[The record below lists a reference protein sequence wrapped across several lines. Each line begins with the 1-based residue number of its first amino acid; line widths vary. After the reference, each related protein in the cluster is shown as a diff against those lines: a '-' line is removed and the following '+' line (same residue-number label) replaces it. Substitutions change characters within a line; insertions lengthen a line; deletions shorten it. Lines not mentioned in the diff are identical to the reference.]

1 MATGFTISP
10 SEPPSAAIMSIR
22 KALVFSFIDRYASLV
37 VSVGSSMILARLLT
51 PADIGVFSV
60 TMVMLSFIA
69 TFRDFGAG
77 TYLVQEKDL
86 TSDRVRA
93 TFAVQLGLGLFLA
106 LAVSLASGPVAAFYG
121 ESRMRDIMLVVALN
135 YAINPFGSLT
145 QAWLAR
151 EMRFDGLA
159 VIRFSSSAAGAAIS
173 VVLAWK
179 AYGPMSLALGSLAS
193 TMVAVAVSAFYRP
206 QSFPWLPGLREV
218 RRVVSFGTQTT
229 SVAIVNTMTSGA
241 PELLLGK
248 LQTLT
253 AVGLYSRANGLVSMF
268 SRMVTDAVFSVSLSL
283 FAKEFREQGN
293 IANSFLK
300 ATAYITAIGWSFC
313 LGLVFLAQPVI
324 RVLYGAQWDNA
335 VDLTRFIAVGM
346 AFAIPATMGSAAL
359 MASGAMPLVVRATV
373 TSAVPNL
380 ALIAIGAVYGLVSLG
395 WAVVAGGIIHSVI
408 YVSIVRRKVGF
419 MWSTLGSVL
428 FKSALVALF
437 SAVAPAIVF
446 MLFGAYPE
454 DSFLPLAIGVPG
466 SALGFLLAAVVF
478 RHPIRDEL
486 ARLGGRLA
494 GWMH

>member
-1 MATGFTISP
+1 
-10 SEPPSAAIMSIR
+10 MSIR

-60 TMVMLSFIA
+60 TMVMLSFVA

-86 TSDRVRA
+86 TSDRIRA

-106 LAVSLASGPVAAFYG
+106 LAVSLASGPVAAFYR

-151 EMRFDGLA
+151 EMRFDALA
-159 VIRFSSSAAGAAIS
+159 VIRFASAAAGAAIS
-173 VVLAWK
+173 VVLAWQ

-193 TMVAVAVSAFYRP
+193 TMVAVAVSALYRP
-206 QSFPWLPGLREV
+206 HAFPWLPGLREV

-241 PELLLGK
+241 PELLLGR

-268 SRMVTDAVFSVSLSL
+268 SRMVTDAVYSVSLSL

-300 ATAYITAIGWSFC
+300 ATSYITAIGWTFC
-313 LGLVFLAQPVI
+313 LGLIFLAQPVI
-324 RVLYGAQWDNA
+324 RVLYGSQWDSA
-335 VDLTRFIAVGM
+335 VDLTRLIAGGM
-346 AFAIPATMGSAAL
+346 AFAIPVALGSPAL
-359 MASGAMPLVVRATV
+359 MASGAMSMVLRATV
-373 TSAVPNL
+373 ISAVPNL
-380 ALIAIGAVYGLVSLG
+380 ALIAIGAVYGLVPLG
-395 WAVVAGGIIHSVI
+395 WAVIAGGVIHALI
-408 YVSIVRRKVGF
+408 YGSMVHKTIRF
-419 MWSTLGSVL
+419 EWSALARVL
-428 FKSALVALF
+428 LRSALVALCA
-437 SAVAPAIVF
+437 AVAPAIVF
-446 MLFGAYPE
+446 MVFGAYPE
-454 DSFLPLAIGVPG
+454 DSLLPLAIGVPG
-466 SALGFLLAAVVF
+466 SALGFVFAAGVF

-486 ARLGGRLA
+486 ARVGVKVA
-494 GWMH
+494 GWGR